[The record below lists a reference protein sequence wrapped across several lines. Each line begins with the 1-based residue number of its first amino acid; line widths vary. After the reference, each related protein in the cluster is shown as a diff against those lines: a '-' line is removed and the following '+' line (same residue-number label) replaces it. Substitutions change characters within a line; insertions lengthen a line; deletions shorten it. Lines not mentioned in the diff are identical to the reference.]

1 MQIEAWGF
9 PCLGLLS
16 SVVSPA
22 TATEPYRVSNG
33 IALLLSVA
41 PAQMTGITYDTC
53 SSSIILL
60 ISIFFLSKSSGFYC
74 IIKVPLAMLR
84 IRRRETV
91 QNGFGRSFSQHTI
104 NGILSKKVFISA
116 PRCNIIKYVSGRT
129 IHRYFPRSR
138 V

>member
-53 SSSIILL
+53 SSSIILFYFN
-60 ISIFFLSKSSGFYC
+60 IFPIQ
-74 IIKVPLAMLR
+74 IIW
-84 IRRRETV
+84 
-91 QNGFGRSFSQHTI
+91 
-104 NGILSKKVFISA
+104 ILLYNKGTAGYAAHKA
-116 PRCNIIKYVSGRT
+116 A
-129 IHRYFPRSR
+129 
-138 V
+138 